1 MCKEGAQANIR
12 PGLAW
17 EPRSVTAEGPSRT
30 EIQDGSSPLI
40 LYKTPLGPKG
50 SQTTARI
57 LSSQGHQNSQQ
68 TTEIY
73 QGLYGCMSEEGITGR
88 LCWLGVGEW
97 QGMPGRRVV
106 SPKARNSTTCSGSPV
121 LFCVVE
127 TSWTEE
133 MVLQPSLYVIV
144 SCLRVN
150 PLRAGTICW
159 SVQNLLGRLCAC
171 CQRGELEAFV
181 EIGKSHV

>member
-1 MCKEGAQANIR
+1 MKVKASLFQ
-12 PGLAW
+12 
-17 EPRSVTAEGPSRT
+17 V
-30 EIQDGSSPLI
+30 GSAPVGNL
-40 LYKTPLGPKG
+40 L
-50 SQTTARI
+50 
-57 LSSQGHQNSQQ
+57 
-68 TTEIY
+68 
-73 QGLYGCMSEEGITGR
+73 SEEGITGR

-97 QGMPGRRVV
+97 QGVPGRRVV

-121 LFCVVE
+121 LFSVVE

-181 EIGKSHV
+181 EWKNHNPGRLMCCFCGHVYCFLIMGDAGRW